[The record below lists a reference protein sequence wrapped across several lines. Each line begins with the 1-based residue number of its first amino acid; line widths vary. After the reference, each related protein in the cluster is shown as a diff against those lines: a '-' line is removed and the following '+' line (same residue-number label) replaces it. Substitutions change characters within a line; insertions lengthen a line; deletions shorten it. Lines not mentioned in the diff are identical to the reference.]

1 MACKTVVMPLRRSVR
16 VPSPSLVIAS
26 LVCLLGGGC
35 GTAARN
41 PPTARDVNTIDA
53 AVSDIVFQCQSVAAG
68 YVASADNGPLRRD
81 VDALLGGYRRLRPD
95 APFVVGA
102 STGVTL
108 KTTLRNEL
116 SLAER
121 NLRNAG
127 CAPAQARRVA
137 AAIAQH

>member
-1 MACKTVVMPLRRSVR
+1 
-16 VPSPSLVIAS
+16 VIAS

-35 GTAARN
+35 GGATRKA
-41 PPTARDVNTIDA
+41 PTARDVNTIGA
-53 AVSDIVFQCQSVAAG
+53 AVSDIVYQCQSVAAG
-68 YVASADNGPLRRD
+68 YVASADSAPLRRD

-108 KTTLRNEL
+108 KTTLRSEL

-121 NLRNAG
+121 NLQNAG
-127 CAPAQARRVA
+127 CAPGQARRIA
-137 AAIAQH
+137 AAIGHH